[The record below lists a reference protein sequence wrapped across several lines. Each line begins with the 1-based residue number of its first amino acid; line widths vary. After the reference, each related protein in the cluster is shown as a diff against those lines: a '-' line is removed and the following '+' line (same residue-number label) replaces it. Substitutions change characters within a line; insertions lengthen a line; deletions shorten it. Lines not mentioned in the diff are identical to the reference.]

1 MSDQRCTD
9 SWRKAAWCYEQF
21 LAALERD
28 APNTAM
34 VLMQFR
40 LSHAVIYQTFIQFVV
55 MNHSEQG
62 RKYKEIL
69 DTEDAQIAI
78 DGALCGNY
86 LIIDSQN

>member
-1 MSDQRCTD
+1 MLYDN
-9 SWRKAAWCYEQF
+9 F
-21 LAALERD
+21 LAVIGRD

-40 LSHAVIYQTFIQFVV
+40 LSHAVIYPTFIQFVV

-69 DTEDAQIAI
+69 DTEDARMAI

-86 LIIDSQN
+86 LIIDSQAFGLLGSN